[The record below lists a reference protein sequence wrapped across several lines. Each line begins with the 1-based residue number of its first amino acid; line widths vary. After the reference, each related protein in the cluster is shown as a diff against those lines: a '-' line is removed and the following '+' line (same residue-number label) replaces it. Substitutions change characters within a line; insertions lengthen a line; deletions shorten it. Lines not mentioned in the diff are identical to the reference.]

1 MNEAAKEKQRA
12 YHRKWQQEHRDKVK
26 KYQSD
31 YWNRKAEQET
41 AAAAAQD
48 QNEQEA
54 QEC

>member
-1 MNEAAKEKQRA
+1 MNKAAKEKQRE

-31 YWNRKAEQET
+31 YWNRKAAQDN
-41 AAAAAQD
+41 AAQAAQD
-48 QNEQEA
+48 PKEQEA